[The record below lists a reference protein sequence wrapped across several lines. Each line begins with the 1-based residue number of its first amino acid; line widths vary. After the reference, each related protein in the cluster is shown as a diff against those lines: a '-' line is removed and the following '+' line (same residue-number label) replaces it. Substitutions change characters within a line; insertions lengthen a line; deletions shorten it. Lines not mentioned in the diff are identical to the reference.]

1 MGGHKGLQCLGPH
14 SAVARAEACRC
25 RAHVQRGDVRAT
37 ASARSLR
44 GQQGGPGFR
53 LGARGGPPALA
64 ARSCGQIPRMHRR
77 TQSSVLALAG
87 TLLACEID
95 AVDRLIFVPLAGC
108 ALRTASSHKCMP
120 GASRASVPLRVA

>member
-77 TQSSVLALAG
+77 TQSSVLAPAG
-87 TLLACEID
+87 TLLACEWHVGAIYAD
-95 AVDRLIFVPLAGC
+95 GVLNTSIRRFGVLAP
-108 ALRTASSHKCMP
+108 A
-120 GASRASVPLRVA
+120 